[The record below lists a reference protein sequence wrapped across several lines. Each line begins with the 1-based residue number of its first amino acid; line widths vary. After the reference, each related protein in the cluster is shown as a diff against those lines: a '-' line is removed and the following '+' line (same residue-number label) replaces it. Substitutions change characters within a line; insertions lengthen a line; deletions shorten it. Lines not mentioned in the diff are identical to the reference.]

1 MGRKRTTNLD
11 LPVGMQRRIKGE
23 HVYYTLDLGGK
34 PRKELPLGKDYY
46 LALKKYSELR
56 IQATTERATM
66 QAAIDRYR
74 TDELPNQAKSTRKIF
89 KYDIKHVEH
98 YFGTAPL
105 DEIKPV
111 HIRKFLDKHKATPTT
126 ANRCKRLFST
136 IFNHARGWGYTD
148 AQNPCEGIRGHKLD
162 KRTVYISDDLFS
174 IVYARA
180 NASLKDAMDLAY
192 LTGQRPGDALKI
204 SEDHIVAGHLI
215 ISQAKTKQPLRV
227 VIQGELKE
235 VIDRIHLRKESHTC
249 VTGSLLI
256 NEKGTRLTYAL
267 LRNYFHDARALA
279 IADNPEL
286 ESEITNFWFYDLRA
300 KAADDTSD
308 IRGEQKAA
316 DLLGHDDVKTT
327 RRHYLRRG
335 KIVVPTR

>member
-1 MGRKRTTNLD
+1 MARIRTKNFD
-11 LPVGMQRRIKGE
+11 LPIGMLRRVKGP
-23 HVYYTLDLGGK
+23 HIYYTLDMGGK
-34 PRKELPLGKDYY
+34 PRKEIPLGKDYF

-56 IQATTERATM
+56 IQANIERPTM

-74 TDELPNQAKSTRKIF
+74 NEELPKQADNTQKIF
-89 KYDIKHVEH
+89 KYDIKHVEI

-111 HIRKFLDKHKATPTT
+111 HIRKFLDKHRSTPTT

-136 IFNHARGWGYTD
+136 IFNNARGWGYTD

-162 KRTVYISDDLFS
+162 KRTVYISDDLFNL
-174 IVYARA
+174 VYKH
-180 NASLKDAMDLAY
+180 ASEPLKDAMELAY
-192 LTGQRPGDALKI
+192 LTGQRPADALSM
-204 SEDHIVAGHLI
+204 SEDDIVSGHLI
-215 ISQAKTKQPLRV
+215 IKQAKTKQPLRV
-227 VIQGELKE
+227 IVQGQLKE
-235 VIDRIHLRKESHTC
+235 VINRIHRRKDEYSIAS
-249 VTGSLLI
+249 GALLV
-256 NEKGTRLTYAL
+256 NTQGKRLTQAV
-267 LRNYFHDARALA
+267 LRNHFHEARDLA
-279 IADNPEL
+279 IAENPEL
-286 ESEITNFWFYDLRA
+286 ESSIINFWFYDLRA

-308 IRGEQKAA
+308 LLGEQKAA